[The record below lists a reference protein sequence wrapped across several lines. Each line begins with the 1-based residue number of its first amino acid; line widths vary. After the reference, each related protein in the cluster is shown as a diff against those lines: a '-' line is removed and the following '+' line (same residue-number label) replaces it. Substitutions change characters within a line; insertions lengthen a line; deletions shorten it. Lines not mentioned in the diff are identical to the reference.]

1 MLPLIAAIWLIFDTM
16 CHYVCHHQTKRAQK
30 CLRER
35 ERHDRWSAL
44 TDMEDMMTSFDCKT
58 LLDGRN
64 NLCHLISSEM
74 YIKCAWSY
82 LFLHYLHF
90 VLKHSVEMFTTE
102 FEFKLYQIS
111 SLQRCVALP
120 DFLAPLYPTQTNLQY
135 SAHATL
141 LHHTLAWLY

>member
-1 MLPLIAAIWLIFDTM
+1 MLPLIAAIWYNLIYFWHNVPLHMSSSDWKSTEM
-16 CHYVCHHQTKRAQK
+16 PV
-30 CLRER
+30 REMM
-35 ERHDRWSAL
+35 ECFN
-44 TDMEDMMTSFDCKT
+44 DMEDMMTSFDCKT
-58 LLDGRN
+58 LLDGRS
-64 NLCHLISSEM
+64 NLYHLISSEM
-74 YIKCAWSY
+74 YINCAWSY